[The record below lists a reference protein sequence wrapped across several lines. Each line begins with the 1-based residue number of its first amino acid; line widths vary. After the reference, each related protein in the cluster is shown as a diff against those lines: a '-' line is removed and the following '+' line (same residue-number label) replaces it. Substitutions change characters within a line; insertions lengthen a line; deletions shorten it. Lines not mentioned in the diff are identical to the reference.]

1 VTPPRLRPEL
11 RRRSD
16 GERGAIVLEPNPTIG
31 SESDGRAATPSHS
44 SVLTK
49 SNCSQR
55 SWYRGTTD
63 LGRCRYPTTL
73 VGQSRAEGVSLR
85 GLATGGSRAYRP
97 HCLLSRAVRGAP
109 TSSLLPTPEG
119 RSSYGTVKPVAADAA
134 PANFARASL
143 NRTTRGTDVGCRGLA
158 IRAGLQ
164 LEQLSVESA
173 RGHQAVVVADF

>member
-73 VGQSRAEGVSLR
+73 VGQSRTEGVSLR

-109 TSSLLPTPEG
+109 TSSLLPISAG
-119 RSSYGTVKPVAADAA
+119 RTSFGEPKPAER
-134 PANFARASL
+134 PR
-143 NRTTRGTDVGCRGLA
+143 RGGACRGVPYRIPPNGRQA
-158 IRAGLQ
+158 
-164 LEQLSVESA
+164 SVHEF
-173 RGHQAVVVADF
+173 GMLVVASFRIRSRSMAR